1 MSTKNQTEE
10 YDSPWKTIL
19 DKYFQEFM
27 ELLFPEPAAQIDW
40 SKGYENLDKEF
51 QKIVRDAVIGKRL
64 ADKLV
69 KVHLKDGEELV
80 VYVHT
85 EIQESP
91 EAGFERRMYTY
102 HYRILD
108 RYNGRVASLAVLSDE
123 GDTWR
128 PHTYESEIWGC
139 RLQFDFISVK
149 LNDYRSPDAWH
160 SLETSTNP
168 FARIVMA
175 HLKTQDTKQDTQE
188 RKQSKMALTRS
199 LYNGGFTKQQILDIY
214 LFIDWVMNLPE
225 EIADQF
231 DHELQEFEKENKMTY
246 VTHIERSGIQ
256 KTLREDVLEILELR
270 FFSAPYAIKE
280 QLKEINDTT
289 ELRRLLRLAVQ
300 AESIDA
306 FTQGMQ
312 EKC

>member
-1 MSTKNQTEE
+1 MSQKQQPDEF
-10 YDSPWKTIL
+10 DSPWKTIL
-19 DKYFQEFM
+19 DKYFREFM
-27 ELLFPEPAAQIDW
+27 ELLFPEPASQIDW

-51 QKIVRDAVIGKRL
+51 QKIVRDAATGKRL

-91 EAGFERRMYTY
+91 EADFERRMYTY

-128 PHTYESEIWGC
+128 PNRYETDTWGC
-139 RLQFDFISVK
+139 RLQFDFLSVK
-149 LNDYRSPDAWH
+149 LNDYRRPAAWQN
-160 SLETSTNP
+160 LEYSNNP
-168 FARIVMA
+168 FARVVMA

-199 LYNGGFTKQQILDIY
+199 LYDGALRSSKFLIY
-214 LFIDWVMNLPE
+214 IYSSTGLCTCPTISPNNLTTNYRNS
-225 EIADQF
+225 
-231 DHELQEFEKENKMTY
+231 K
-246 VTHIERSGIQ
+246 R
-256 KTLREDVLEILELR
+256 R
-270 FFSAPYAIKE
+270 IK
-280 QLKEINDTT
+280 
-289 ELRRLLRLAVQ
+289 
-300 AESIDA
+300 
-306 FTQGMQ
+306 
-312 EKC
+312 